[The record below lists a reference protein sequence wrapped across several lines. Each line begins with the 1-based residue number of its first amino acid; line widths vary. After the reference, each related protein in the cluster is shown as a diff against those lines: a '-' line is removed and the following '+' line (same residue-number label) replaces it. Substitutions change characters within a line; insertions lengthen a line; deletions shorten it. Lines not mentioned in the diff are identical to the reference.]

1 MLSSPRLEEVTM
13 STTIERAP
21 LDMRRDAPAGTTRIS
36 ARQVLPNAMR
46 DPKLARTRVPVS

>member
-46 DPKLARTRVPVS
+46 DPKLARARVPVS